1 MALRFVALKTP
12 ITAIERV
19 SKRYCIAMK
28 RNNMNTSTAAT
39 CSTNNSSDIKEK
51 RQKST
56 STTISINEEDKYI
69 VEIKNHFMKVSMPI
83 STQGQPRTESKVPST
98 DGGGIENEHT
108 HQTTIP
114 DSVLQFQR
122 QLRKTQAAKRAST
135 PLLRSQLQIL
145 YNDVSIV
152 VVNKPSGVLT
162 VPGVNSNPS
171 MLTLLHNEFKN
182 ELDPKMKRDHM
193 IIHRLDMDTSG
204 IVIYAKSKKSMLH
217 LQASFRDRKC
227 TKHYEALVCGHINPE
242 VEKGCIDLPL
252 QRDHRFPPFMRCA
265 TPKSEREA
273 KETVKDLQHAGWKK
287 IVKKNPKPSKTMF
300 EVLKR
305 EYISGG
311 GEVTRIRLTPETGRT
326 HQLRVHCASIGHPIL
341 GDPTYGVYGE
351 VSLISYFKSL
361 YTLIFNSRELTY
373 SSFFFLFFIV

>member
-1 MALRFVALKTP
+1 
-12 ITAIERV
+12 
-19 SKRYCIAMK
+19 
-28 RNNMNTSTAAT
+28 MNTSTAAT

-56 STTISINEEDKYI
+56 TTISINEEDKYI

-83 STQGQPRTESKVPST
+83 STQGQQRTESKVPST
-98 DGGGIENEHT
+98 DGGIENEHT